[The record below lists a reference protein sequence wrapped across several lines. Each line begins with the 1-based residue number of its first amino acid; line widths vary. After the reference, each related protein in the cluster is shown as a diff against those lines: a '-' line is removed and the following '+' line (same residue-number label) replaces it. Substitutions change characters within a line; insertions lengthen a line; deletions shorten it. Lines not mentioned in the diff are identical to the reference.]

1 MNTQECLYFPGTAIY
16 SDSQY
21 PIFLL
26 FAKIHILEPVETE
39 ENDGTTA
46 GPADLFINNGFCQAH
61 TPCPLGDSRSR
72 FLRLI
77 ADIKNRKDDYAA
89 QLSAL
94 TMAAM
99 SVPRPQEDDTP
110 QSIIS
115 SLLGTHAGKD
125 EQEKA
130 DAVRHALWQARL
142 VLKIAEI
149 LDQEE
154 EDIARQFSRLG
165 DRETALF
172 RHLHGEE
179 AADSEEEEDPLRE
192 LLEMRDKTSQ
202 PSSAVIKNRF
212 RAWKQL
218 YVAGDLPEWPIWTTH
233 MAAAA
238 DIILD
243 RYESAQGRPA
253 LEIGRFALP
262 AGVGQD
268 RQEAFD
274 RIVSFRDGNTA
285 LLSRMA
291 ADLAAVLAEKP
302 DETAAGERFPT
313 EGAAVCREWNEA
325 LDDHFPAGQ
334 FGRTTVTVYLLPDRS
349 FSSLLGKKT
358 CGRNCRTGP
367 AAGHRL
373 IDREPCPP

>member
-1 MNTQECLYFPGTAIY
+1 MNTQDSLYFPGTAIF

-26 FAKIHILEPVETE
+26 FAKIHILEPVERE
-39 ENDGTTA
+39 ENDGAAA

-61 TPCPLGDSRSR
+61 TPCPLGDSRGR
-72 FLRLI
+72 FLHLI
-77 ADIKNRKDDYAA
+77 ADIKNRRDDYAA

-125 EQEKA
+125 EQEKE
-130 DAVRHALWQARL
+130 DAVRHLLWQARL

-154 EDIARQFSRLG
+154 EDIARRYSQLG

-179 AADSEEEEDPLRE
+179 AADPEEDEDPLRE
-192 LLEMRDKTSQ
+192 LVEMRDKTSQ

-218 YVAGDLPEWPIWTTH
+218 YVAGDLPEWSIWATH

-243 RYESAQGRPA
+243 LYESAQGRPA

-268 RQEAFD
+268 RQEAFE
-274 RIVSFRDGNTA
+274 RIASFRAGNTD

-291 ADLAAVLAEKP
+291 ADLAAVLADKP
-302 DETAAGERFPT
+302 DQIAAGERFPA

-334 FGRTTVTVYLLPDRS
+334 FGRTTATAYLLPDRS

-358 CGRNCRTGP
+358 
-367 AAGHRL
+367 AAGTAEPAL
-373 IDREPCPP
+373 LLVID

>member
-1 MNTQECLYFPGTAIY
+1 MNTQDSLYFPGTVIY

-26 FAKIHILEPVETE
+26 FARIHILEPVEAA
-39 ENDGTTA
+39 ENDGA
-46 GPADLFINNGFCQAH
+46 AAEPADLFINNGFCQAH
-61 TPCPLGDSRSR
+61 TPCPLGDSRGR
-72 FLRLI
+72 FLHLI
-77 ADIKNRKDDYAA
+77 ADIKNRRDDYAA
-89 QLSAL
+89 QLSSL

-99 SVPRPQEDDTP
+99 SAPRPQEDDTT
-110 QSIIS
+110 QTIIS
-115 SLLGTHAGKD
+115 SLLGTQAGKG
-125 EQEKA
+125 EQEKE
-130 DAVRHALWQARL
+130 DAIRHALWQARL

-154 EDIARQFSRLG
+154 EDIARQFSQLD
-165 DRETALF
+165 DRETDLF

-179 AADSEEEEDPLRE
+179 AADPEEEEDPLRE

-218 YVAGDLPEWPIWTTH
+218 YVAGELPEWPIWTTH

-243 RYESAQGRPA
+243 LYESAQGRPA
-253 LEIGRFALP
+253 PEIGRFALP

-268 RQEAFD
+268 RQEA
-274 RIVSFRDGNTA
+274 IEHIASFRAGNMD

-291 ADLAAVLAEKP
+291 ADLAAVLADKP
-302 DETAAGERFPT
+302 DETAAEERFPAV
-313 EGAAVCREWNEA
+313 GSAVCREWNET
-325 LDDHFPAGQ
+325 LDNHFPAGQ
-334 FGRTTVTVYLLPDRS
+334 FGRTTVTAYLLPDRS

-358 CGRNCRTGP
+358 ADGTAER
-367 AAGHRL
+367 ALLLVIA
-373 IDREPCPP
+373 